1 MFEALILGTAAAE
14 GVPALFCGC
23 EACTMARAR
32 GGKEIRARQ
41 SLFIAP
47 DILIDLGPD
56 CLYALHR
63 FQLDWT
69 GLAAILYTHSHD
81 DHCLPTQIGYLRAPV
96 FARGRS
102 VDKTILYGNDH
113 VQEKVAS
120 EVTFPEVEFRSAVP
134 FETISLP
141 NATATPIRS
150 YHRPADEEHTLNYI
164 IERDGRTLLYAL
176 DTGSYDEQT
185 WEYLATRRLD
195 TVIMECT
202 HGVHPRNPE
211 WPYHLGLPDVVE
223 IKDRLEKIGAI
234 NSDTQY
240 IATHISHNGI
250 VPFEEFEALTT
261 PHGIKLAYDGMR
273 IKV

>member
-23 EACTMARAR
+23 EACTMARQR
-32 GGKEIRARQ
+32 GGKETRARQ

-63 FQLDWT
+63 FSLDWT

-81 DHCLPTQIGYLRAPV
+81 DHCLPTQIEYLHGPTFSRN
-96 FARGRS
+96 RS
-102 VDKTILYGNDH
+102 VEKTTLYGNDD
-113 VQEKVAS
+113 VRAKIAPF
-120 EVTFPEVEFRSAVP
+120 TNYPEVVVKPAVP
-134 FETISLP
+134 FEPIALP

-176 DTGSYDEQT
+176 DTGSYDDQT
-185 WEYLATRRLD
+185 WDYLGTRRLD

-202 HGVHPRNPE
+202 FGIHPADPK
-211 WPYHLGLPDVVE
+211 WPFHLGLPDVVRM
-223 IKDRLEKIGAI
+223 KDRLQAVGAI
-234 NSDTQY
+234 NADTQY
-240 IATHISHNGI
+240 IITHFSHNG
-250 VPFEEFEALTT
+250 VAPYEEFSALAN
-261 PHGIKLAYDGMR
+261 PHGIQVAYDGLR
-273 IKV
+273 VEV